1 MESRQAEV
9 SWTIAQGASPV
20 SSVSKVIDAFTLL
33 YAGLRDP
40 GFRKSLP
47 LDRWSERQLLPLVR
61 TFLLGYFGPRA
72 RPEYGTVLPGALTG
86 QGRVDFL
93 VYGVAVELAVRRPW
107 CPRCF
112 LLPRENET
120 EVIKLM
126 KHDGLGLLVLFDF
139 SRNGLSEEEL
149 GRYRNLPSLGQGNH
163 SKSPFSVVYFGLDG
177 DPVRL
182 NVRV

>member
-1 MESRQAEV
+1 M
-9 SWTIAQGASPV
+9 
-20 SSVSKVIDAFTLL
+20 SSVSQVIDAFTLL

-47 LDRWSERQLLPLVR
+47 MDRWSERQLLPLVR

-72 RPEYGTVLPGALTG
+72 RPEHGTVLPGALTG

-93 VYGVAVELAVRRPW
+93 VYGVAVELAVRRPG
-107 CPRCF
+107 CPKAD
-112 LLPRENET
+112 LLPRANRS
-120 EVIKLM
+120 EVVKLM
-126 KHDGLGLLVLFDF
+126 KHEGLGLLVLFDF
-139 SRNGLSEEEL
+139 AKNGLSEEEL
-149 GRYRNLPSLGQGNH
+149 ARYRNLPSLGQGNH
-163 SKSPFSVVYFGLDG
+163 SRSPFSVVYFGLKQ